1 MQSTPAKENVPAM
14 PAEDTQDHP
23 PQTAKAP
30 GLLRWLTPA
39 ACLFALAGYFAPW
52 VDNRVAGLVITGLD
66 RGEYVKFLPAV
77 RNGVIS
83 IWRQGFYIPLVAVSL
98 SCSLIA
104 YRRVWRFALPVKLA
118 LLLIAAVAAL
128 NMLPPAWSPAVL
140 AAPEFRLQ
148 TMCITLCLAALAFS
162 PFLGLLP
169 ALAAYAPILLL
180 SLAGIWLPVSGLLIV
195 LPDIQSLY
203 RTPLAP
209 GWGIYLMVIGLAGLA
224 VSSVLGIRRERISDG
239 RRLHNGAH
247 N

>member
-1 MQSTPAKENVPAM
+1 MS
-14 PAEDTQDHP
+14 AEDIRAHP
-23 PQTAKAP
+23 PQNTRTP
-30 GLLRWLTPA
+30 GPLRWLAPA

-52 VDNRVAGLVITGLD
+52 VDHQVAGLVITGLD
-66 RGEYVKFLPAV
+66 LGEYVKFLPAL

-83 IWRQGFYIPLVAVSL
+83 VWRQGFYIPLVAVSV

-104 YRRVWRFALPVKLA
+104 NRPVWRFALPVKLA

-140 AAPEFRLQ
+140 ATPEFRLQ
-148 TMCITLCLAALAFS
+148 TICISLCLAALAFS

-169 ALAAYAPILLL
+169 ALAAYVPILLL
-180 SLAGIWLPVSGLLIV
+180 SLAGIWLPVTGFLSV

-203 RTPLAP
+203 RAPLAP
-209 GWGIYLMVIGLAGLA
+209 GWGMYLMVIGLAGLA
-224 VSSVLGIRRERISDG
+224 ASSVLGIRRERVSD
-239 RRLHNGAH
+239 RRRVHNRAH